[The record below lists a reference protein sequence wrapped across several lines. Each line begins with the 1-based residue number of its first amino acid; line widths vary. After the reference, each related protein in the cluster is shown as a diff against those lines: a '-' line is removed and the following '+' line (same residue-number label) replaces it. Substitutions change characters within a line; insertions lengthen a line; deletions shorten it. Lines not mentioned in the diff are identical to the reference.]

1 MSEIQRGVS
10 VDTQD
15 KDTRKF
21 EEIYIKY
28 KEVVYKTALRYSD
41 YNREISQEMT
51 QEVFV
56 KLCDYPNLLQEE
68 YIGAWLVT
76 SVKNATIN
84 CIKKGKYEILSE
96 DGGFIAETENSTQ
109 KSPEDS
115 FLEEFTRDQR
125 NKKAKRILDDLYETN
140 ERWYDAVTKSYCLN
154 MPQKEVAEE
163 MGVSIEVLHSVL
175 YRAREWVKKRYKF
188 DED

>member
-96 DGGFIAETENSTQ
+96 DGGFIAETANSTQ
-109 KSPEDS
+109 KSPEDA

-175 YRAREWVKKRYKF
+175 YRAREWVKKRYKS

>member
-68 YIGAWLVT
+68 YIGAWLV
-76 SVKNATIN
+76 
-84 CIKKGKYEILSE
+84 SE

-109 KSPEDS
+109 KSPEDA

-175 YRAREWVKKRYKF
+175 YRAREWVKKRYKS

>member
-84 CIKKGKYEILSE
+84 CIK
-96 DGGFIAETENSTQ
+96 
-109 KSPEDS
+109 
-115 FLEEFTRDQR
+115 
-125 NKKAKRILDDLYETN
+125 
-140 ERWYDAVTKSYCLN
+140 
-154 MPQKEVAEE
+154 
-163 MGVSIEVLHSVL
+163 
-175 YRAREWVKKRYKF
+175 
-188 DED
+188 

>member
-56 KLCDYPNLLQEE
+56 KL
-68 YIGAWLVT
+68 VT

-84 CIKKGKYEILSE
+84 WIKKGNYEILSE

-109 KSPEDS
+109 KSPEDA
-115 FLEEFTRDQR
+115 FFEEFTRDQR
-125 NKKAKRILDDLYETN
+125 KKKAKRILDDLYETN
-140 ERWYDAVTKSYCLN
+140 ERWFDAVTKSYCLN

-175 YRAREWVKKRYKF
+175 YRAREWVKKRYKS